1 MRFQQL
7 CLKSYNL
14 QWIVFIWNITTL
26 IHTGN
31 SFDSRFSSGPLIF
44 CSGNVM
50 ASTLLTSRP
59 CFRIEARMCQG
70 SRVQEWFWLRMIGKQ
85 MRDKRGIT
93 WEMKI
98 YYGTIILWEI
108 INITWQRQTFIICIL
123 FWWFHCCTGCCPPGW
138 WCSCRPEGAL
148 ERRRQPFLT
157 AEALSGQDGEERT
170 RSGLACRSLE
180 INWKRLFLNSLI
192 GWYGVMWYCIKCF

>member
-1 MRFQQL
+1 MWWR
-7 CLKSYNL
+7 C
-14 QWIVFIWNITTL
+14 WTTGL
-26 IHTGN
+26 V
-31 SFDSRFSSGPLIF
+31 S
-44 CSGNVM
+44 
-50 ASTLLTSRP
+50 ASRP
-59 CFRIEARMCQG
+59 GCAKAPGSKSDSDRMT
-70 SRVQEWFWLRMIGKQ
+70 GKH

-98 YYGTIILWEI
+98 YYGTIILLEI

-123 FWWFHCCTGCCPPGW
+123 FWWFHCCTGCCPPWW
-138 WCSCRPEGAL
+138 WCPCRPEGSL

-180 INWKRLFLNSLI
+180 IKWKGLFLNSLI
-192 GWYGVMWYCIKCF
+192 GWYGVMWYYIKCFKDICIFNTGETNSLK